1 MCVLYSITLNES
13 RYNKKLRRVFYFLR
27 GNGLYPTILKRMLVI
42 PVYKHLILYAMNSDV
57 P

>member
-13 RYNKKLRRVFYFLR
+13 RYKKKLRRVFYFLR
-27 GNGLYPTILKRMLVI
+27 GNGLYPTIPKRMLVI
-42 PVYKHLILYAMNSDV
+42 PVHKHLILYGVDSDV